1 MKNDAWET
9 LFKKHY
15 NEALLYVFSFCHNR
29 ALSEDIVQEA
39 YVRALR
45 SINEE
50 KDGFKFWL
58 FKVCRNCYFDYLRK
72 QKRVETLDKDIESEE
87 LSLVDDVI
95 QQEEYRA
102 LYKAISLLKDSYKEA
117 VTLYYFD
124 GLSVKEVAD
133 IIGICVD
140 NVKIQLYRA
149 RMKLKELLENEV

>member
-1 MKNDAWET
+1 MKNGAWET

-72 QKRVETLDKDIESEE
+72 QKRVETLDKDVESQE

-117 VTLYYFD
+117 VMLYYFD

-133 IIGICVD
+133 IIGIGVD

>member
-1 MKNDAWET
+1 MKNGAWET

-72 QKRVETLDKDIESEE
+72 QKRVETLDKDVESQE
-87 LSLVDDVI
+87 LSLVDDII

-102 LYKAISLLKDSYKEA
+102 LYKAISLLKDSYKGA
-117 VTLYYFD
+117 VTLYYFN

-133 IIGICVD
+133 IIGIGVD

>member
-1 MKNDAWET
+1 MKNGAWET

-72 QKRVETLDKDIESEE
+72 QKRVETLDKDVESQE

-102 LYKAISLLKDSYKEA
+102 LYKAISLLKDSYNEA

-133 IIGICVD
+133 IIGIGVD

>member
-1 MKNDAWET
+1 M
-9 LFKKHY
+9 
-15 NEALLYVFSFCHNR
+15 
-29 ALSEDIVQEA
+29 
-39 YVRALR
+39 
-45 SINEE
+45 
-50 KDGFKFWL
+50 
-58 FKVCRNCYFDYLRK
+58 CRNCYFDYLRK
-72 QKRVETLDKDIESEE
+72 QKRVETLDKDVESQE

-133 IIGICVD
+133 IIGIGVD